1 MYVSY
6 LQYRSFELSIRFVH
20 VRVGG
25 KNRYIFNLLQI
36 WSHFIVIAVLVIDEE
51 EDTYNTA
58 FAKSRAP
65 YRTTT
70 EHERFTENYKWLFPS
85 PVSRYCFDNSQRHC
99 VRIWF
104 IGQLTSLLCYCHK
117 SSTSSKLK
125 LPAIQ
130 LSHCRFDRHLGMWTL
145 PFGNFLQSNICLR
158 VQTKLGKT
166 VLYFSQSLLLHFS
179 GSFGLY

>member
-1 MYVSY
+1 MYVSH

-51 EDTYNTA
+51 EDTYNTYTA

-70 EHERFTENYKWLFPS
+70 EHECFT
-85 PVSRYCFDNSQRHC
+85 
-99 VRIWF
+99 
-104 IGQLTSLLCYCHK
+104 
-117 SSTSSKLK
+117 
-125 LPAIQ
+125 
-130 LSHCRFDRHLGMWTL
+130 
-145 PFGNFLQSNICLR
+145 
-158 VQTKLGKT
+158 
-166 VLYFSQSLLLHFS
+166 
-179 GSFGLY
+179 

>member
-1 MYVSY
+1 MYVSH

-20 VRVGG
+20 VRVGW

-36 WSHFIVIAVLVIDEE
+36 WSHLIVKALLVMPEE

-65 YRTTT
+65 YQTTT
-70 EHERFTENYKWLFPS
+70 EHECFTENYKRLFSS

-104 IGQLTSLLCYCHK
+104 TGQLTSLLCHCHK
-117 SSTSSKLK
+117 SSTSSMLK
-125 LPAIQ
+125 LPSVQ
-130 LSHCRFDRHLGMWTL
+130 LSRCRFDRHLGM
-145 PFGNFLQSNICLR
+145 
-158 VQTKLGKT
+158 
-166 VLYFSQSLLLHFS
+166 
-179 GSFGLY
+179 

>member
-25 KNRYIFNLLQI
+25 KNRCIFNLLQI

-51 EDTYNTA
+51 EATYNTA

-70 EHERFTENYKWLFPS
+70 EHECFTENYK
-85 PVSRYCFDNSQRHC
+85 
-99 VRIWF
+99 
-104 IGQLTSLLCYCHK
+104 
-117 SSTSSKLK
+117 
-125 LPAIQ
+125 
-130 LSHCRFDRHLGMWTL
+130 
-145 PFGNFLQSNICLR
+145 
-158 VQTKLGKT
+158 
-166 VLYFSQSLLLHFS
+166 
-179 GSFGLY
+179 